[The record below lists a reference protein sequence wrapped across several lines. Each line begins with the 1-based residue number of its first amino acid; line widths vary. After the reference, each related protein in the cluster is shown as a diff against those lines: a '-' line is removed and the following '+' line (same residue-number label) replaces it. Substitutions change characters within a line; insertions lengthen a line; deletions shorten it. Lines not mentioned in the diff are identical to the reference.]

1 MDADKRTAILIGVWQ
16 VIASG
21 GIAAV
26 SFRSVAT
33 ASGVSVGRV
42 QYYFPTKTELVR
54 ASVHALLEAAQQAY
68 PDALGAPED
77 PATLW
82 TLLTHS
88 FTPAADSRAGTAVYY
103 SYVAAG
109 VGDPWIARALAEARS
124 SVVEYVA
131 RCLTARYP
139 TLTDH
144 QARARE
150 LVMTSEGATQAVF
163 LGWATSDQAYA
174 TINQALDRAKKTSRT
189 DA

>member
-1 MDADKRTAILIGVWQ
+1 MVRRVGGESAPAWPVIGLTFEENMAVAD
-16 VIASG
+16 
-21 GIAAV
+21 
-26 SFRSVAT
+26 
-33 ASGVSVGRV
+33 
-42 QYYFPTKTELVR
+42 
-54 ASVHALLEAAQQAY
+54 
-68 PDALGAPED
+68 
-77 PATLW
+77 
-82 TLLTHS
+82 
-88 FTPAADSRAGTAVYY
+88 
-103 SYVAAG
+103 AAG

>member
-1 MDADKRTAILIGVWQ
+1 VDADKRTAILIGVWQ

-33 ASGVSVGRV
+33 ASGVSAGRV

-54 ASVHALLEAAQQAY
+54 ASVHALLDAAQQAY
-68 PDALGAPED
+68 PDALGVPDD

-88 FTPAADSRAGTAVYY
+88 FTPAADSRAGTAVYF
-103 SYVAAG
+103 SYVAAS
-109 VGDPWIARALAEARS
+109 VGDPWIARTLAEARS
-124 SVVEYVA
+124 AVVEHVG
-131 RCLTARYP
+131 RCLIARYP

-144 QARARE
+144 KARARE

-163 LGWATSDQAYA
+163 LGWATPDQAYA
-174 TINQALDRAKKTSRT
+174 TITRALDHARKTPRT
-189 DA
+189 DT